1 MWYRY
6 MVQSRCLYQTCPTG
20 TGKSQKVTCPSPILS
35 FFHSFSPNLK
45 TPLSQSHPVPPNL
58 KTSRSQSPLSHP
70 IRRPPCHSPTCPNL
84 SHKMGPLFFLSFF
97 GLEDPSQ
104 SPDYKAVDSILP
116 TKTDPYYARACSW
129 DHQEFSPVF
138 NSIIFDNLYPILMRK
153 TNFGHRLLIR
163 YHVVQT
169 HGTVTLP
176 VPNLSQWDRERS
188 KSDMSQSHP
197 VSPNLKTPD
206 PVPSCPT

>member
-6 MVQSRCLYQTCPTG
+6 MVQSRCLYQTRPTG

-84 SHKMGPLFFLSFF
+84 SHKWDHFSFFLSLVWKTQANHRTTRPWIPYFRLRPTLITRELVLGTTRNF
-97 GLEDPSQ
+97 SRF
-104 SPDYKAVDSILP
+104 SIPL
-116 TKTDPYYARACSW
+116 
-129 DHQEFSPVF
+129 FL
-138 NSIIFDNLYPILMRK
+138 IIYTQF
-153 TNFGHRLLIR
+153 
-163 YHVVQT
+163 
-169 HGTVTLP
+169 
-176 VPNLSQWDRERS
+176 
-188 KSDMSQSHP
+188 
-197 VSPNLKTPD
+197 
-206 PVPSCPT
+206 